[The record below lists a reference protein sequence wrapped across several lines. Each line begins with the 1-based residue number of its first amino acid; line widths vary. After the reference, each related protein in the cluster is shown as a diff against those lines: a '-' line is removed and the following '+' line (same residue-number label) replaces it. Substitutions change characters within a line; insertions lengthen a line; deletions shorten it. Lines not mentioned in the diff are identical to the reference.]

1 MGIKYTD
8 TKLHEFQECL
18 ELDNRRFEAVWGCD
32 EMLLGALAVG
42 ADAAIGSTYNVMSSL
57 YVQLIDAF
65 QQGDVDQARCLQ
77 SRSIAAIRVMGK
89 YQFQPALKA
98 VLGCLVA
105 M

>member
-1 MGIKYTD
+1 
-8 TKLHEFQECL
+8 
-18 ELDNRRFEAVWGCD
+18 
-32 EMLLGALAVG
+32 
-42 ADAAIGSTYNVMSSL
+42 MSSL

-98 VLGCLVA
+98 VLGMLGCNVGGCRLPLKNLTEEDAINLRTDLEAISFFDWAQSEACPTVC
-105 M
+105 